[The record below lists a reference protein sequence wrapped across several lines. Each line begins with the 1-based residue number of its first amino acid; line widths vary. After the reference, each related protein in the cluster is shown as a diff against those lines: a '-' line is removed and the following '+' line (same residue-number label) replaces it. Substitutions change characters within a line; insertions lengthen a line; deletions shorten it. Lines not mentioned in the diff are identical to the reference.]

1 MNALNLDEGISIMAT
16 FAENLATLE
25 NVDQFGAMKLF
36 DEMGNVCGMIENKP
50 GSSGA
55 FRVYYHAAL
64 KWGGIGQ
71 KGAQEALALFAEHTD
86 DARQHP
92 GKHPNIDRLFEIID
106 ADTCY
111 SVRCYPVT
119 TSA

>member
-55 FRVYYHAAL
+55 FQVYYHAAL

-71 KGAQEALALFAEHTD
+71 KGAQEALTLFAEHTD

-92 GKHPNIDRLFEIID
+92 GKHPNIDRLFEIIN

-119 TSA
+119 TSG